1 MRTTFL
7 IQRLTVT
14 DMHWA
19 RYYNF
24 VIDKFGADRCMWES
38 NFPPDRAS
46 CSYTVLWNAFKR
58 ISKGR
63 GCSDEEMA
71 ALFGG
76 TAKRVYKLDESKL

>member
-1 MRTTFL
+1 MYALPRACSAMSLHPTAYRTY
-7 IQRLTVT
+7 R
-14 DMHWA
+14 
-19 RYYNF
+19 
-24 VIDKFGADRCMWES
+24 WES

>member
-1 MRTTFL
+1 LRITFL
-7 IQRLTVT
+7 IQRLAVT